1 MSTSMNARAFLIPL
15 SVATILLYVLAVVV
29 LFIVKKPMPD
39 AVWVLIPLY
48 GVVTYF
54 LYQMI
59 ASASAK
65 SPHRFIA
72 SVNGSVLIKLFMS
85 ACIVGGYF
93 YLQLPG
99 KKALALS
106 VMGIYAIYT
115 SVLIRALL
123 PVIRR
128 GKP

>member
-1 MSTSMNARAFLIPL
+1 MNTKAFLIPL
-15 SVATILLYVLAVVV
+15 TIATVLLYIIAMVV
-29 LFIVKKPMPD
+29 LFLVKKPMPD

-59 ASASAK
+59 AASSTK

-72 SVNGSVLIKLFMS
+72 SVNASVLVKLFMS

-99 KKALALS
+99 KKALAMAI
-106 VMGIYAIYT
+106 MGIYAIYT
-115 SVLIRALL
+115 TVLIRALL
-123 PVIRR
+123 PVIRK
-128 GKP
+128 GNS

>member
-1 MSTSMNARAFLIPL
+1 MNSRAFLIPL
-15 SVATILLYVLAVVV
+15 TIATVLLYVLAFVI

-59 ASASAK
+59 ASASART
-65 SPHRFIA
+65 PYRFIA
-72 SVNGSVLIKLFMS
+72 SVNASVLVKLFMS

-93 YLQLPG
+93 FLQLPG
-99 KKALALS
+99 KKALALA

-115 SVLIRALL
+115 TVLIRALI
-123 PVIRR
+123 PVIRK

>member
-1 MSTSMNARAFLIPL
+1 MNARAFLIPL
-15 SVATILLYVLAVVV
+15 TIATVLLYVLAFTV
-29 LFIVKKPMPD
+29 LFLVKKPMPD

-65 SPHRFIA
+65 TPHRFIA
-72 SVNGSVLIKLFMS
+72 SVNASVLVKLFMS

-93 YLQLPG
+93 FLQLPG

-115 SVLIRALL
+115 TVLIRALI
-123 PVIRR
+123 PVIRK

>member
-1 MSTSMNARAFLIPL
+1 MNSRAFLIPL
-15 SVATILLYVLAVVV
+15 TIATVLLYVLAFAI

-59 ASASAK
+59 ASSSSK

-72 SVNGSVLIKLFMS
+72 SVNASVLVKLFMS

-93 YLQLPG
+93 YAQLPG
-99 KKALALS
+99 KKALAFA

-115 SVLIRALL
+115 AVLIRALL
-123 PVIRR
+123 PVIRK
-128 GKP
+128 GNP

>member
-1 MSTSMNARAFLIPL
+1 MNQTMNARAFLLPL
-15 SVATILLYVLAVVV
+15 TIATVLLYVFANAI
-29 LFIVKKPMPD
+29 LFLVKKPIPP

-48 GVVTYF
+48 GVVTFF

-65 SPHRFIA
+65 TPHRFIA
-72 SVNGSVLIKLFMS
+72 SVNASVLVKLFMS

-93 YLQLPG
+93 YAQLPG
-99 KKALALS
+99 RKALALA

-115 SVLIRALL
+115 TVLIRALI
-123 PVIRR
+123 PVIRK
-128 GKP
+128 GSK

>member
-1 MSTSMNARAFLIPL
+1 MFL
-15 SVATILLYVLAVVV
+15 
-29 LFIVKKPMPD
+29 VKKPMPD
-39 AVWVLIPLY
+39 VIWVLIPLY

-72 SVNGSVLIKLFMS
+72 SVNASVLVKLFMS
-85 ACIVGGYF
+85 AIIVGGYF
-93 YLQLPG
+93 FLQLPG
-99 KKALALS
+99 KKALAMAI
-106 VMGIYAIYT
+106 MGIYAIYT
-115 SVLIRALL
+115 TVLIRALL
-123 PVIRR
+123 PVIRN

>member
-1 MSTSMNARAFLIPL
+1 MNARAFLIPL
-15 SVATILLYVLAVVV
+15 TIATLILYVFAIVI
-29 LFIVKKPMPD
+29 LFVVKKPMPD

-48 GVVTYF
+48 GVVTFF

-72 SVNGSVLIKLFMS
+72 SVNASVLVKLFMS

-99 KKALALS
+99 KKALALA

-115 SVLIRALL
+115 SVLIRALI

>member
-1 MSTSMNARAFLIPL
+1 MNSKAFLLPL
-15 SVATILLYVLAVVV
+15 TFATALLYVVAFMV
-29 LFIVKKPMPD
+29 LFLVKKPMPD

-59 ASASAK
+59 VASSSK

-72 SVNGSVLIKLFMS
+72 SVNASVLFKLLMS

-99 KKALALS
+99 KKALAMS

-115 SVLIRALL
+115 TVLIRALL
-123 PVIRR
+123 PVIRQE
-128 GKP
+128 KP

>member
-1 MSTSMNARAFLIPL
+1 
-15 SVATILLYVLAVVV
+15 
-29 LFIVKKPMPD
+29 MPD

-59 ASASAK
+59 VASSSK

-72 SVNGSVLIKLFMS
+72 SVNASVLFKLLMS

-99 KKALALS
+99 KKALAMS

-115 SVLIRALL
+115 MVLIRALL
-123 PVIRR
+123 PVIRQE
-128 GKP
+128 KP

>member
-1 MSTSMNARAFLIPL
+1 MNARAFLIPL
-15 SVATILLYVLAVVV
+15 TIATVLLYVLAFAV
-29 LFIVKKPMPD
+29 LFLVKKPMPD

-65 SPHRFIA
+65 TPHRFIA
-72 SVNGSVLIKLFMS
+72 SVNASVLVKLFMS

-93 YLQLPG
+93 FLQLPG

-115 SVLIRALL
+115 TVLIRALI
-123 PVIRR
+123 PVIRK

>member
-1 MSTSMNARAFLIPL
+1 MNTKAFLLPL
-15 SVATILLYVLAVVV
+15 TSATVLLYVLAVVV
-29 LFIVKKPMPD
+29 LFVVKKPMPD

-59 ASASAK
+59 VSSSAK
-65 SPHRFIA
+65 SPIRFIA
-72 SVNGSVLIKLFMS
+72 SVNASILVKLFMS

-93 YLQLPG
+93 YLQFPG
-99 KKALALS
+99 KKALAMAI
-106 VMGIYAIYT
+106 MGIYATYT

-123 PVIRR
+123 PVIRQ
-128 GKP
+128 GKA

>member
-1 MSTSMNARAFLIPL
+1 MNSKAFLLPL
-15 SVATILLYVLAVVV
+15 TVATALLYVVAFTV
-29 LFIVKKPMPD
+29 LFLVKKPMPD

-59 ASASAK
+59 VASSSK

-72 SVNGSVLIKLFMS
+72 SVNASVLSKLLMS

-99 KKALALS
+99 KKALAMS

-115 SVLIRALL
+115 TVLIRALL
-123 PVIRR
+123 PVIRQE
-128 GKP
+128 KP

>member
-1 MSTSMNARAFLIPL
+1 MNSRAFLIPL
-15 SVATILLYVLAVVV
+15 TIATVLLYVLAFII

-59 ASASAK
+59 ASASART
-65 SPHRFIA
+65 PHRFIA
-72 SVNGSVLIKLFMS
+72 SVNASVLVKLFMS

-93 YLQLPG
+93 FMQLPG
-99 KKALALS
+99 KKALALA

-115 SVLIRALL
+115 TVLIRALI
-123 PVIRR
+123 PVIRK

>member
-1 MSTSMNARAFLIPL
+1 MNTRAFLTPL
-15 SVATILLYVLAVVV
+15 TIATVLLYVLAIVV

-48 GVVTYF
+48 GAVTYF

-59 ASASAK
+59 ASASSK

-72 SVNGSVLIKLFMS
+72 SVNASVLVKLFMS

-93 YLQLPG
+93 YAQLPG
-99 KKALALS
+99 KKALAFA

-115 SVLIRALL
+115 TVLIGALL
-123 PVIRR
+123 PVIRK
-128 GKP
+128 GNS

>member
-1 MSTSMNARAFLIPL
+1 MNSKAFLLPL
-15 SVATILLYVLAVVV
+15 TVATALLYVVAFTV
-29 LFIVKKPMPD
+29 LFLVKKPMPD

-59 ASASAK
+59 VASSSK

-72 SVNGSVLIKLFMS
+72 SVNASVLFKLLMS

-99 KKALALS
+99 KKALAMS

-115 SVLIRALL
+115 TVLIRALL
-123 PVIRR
+123 PVIRQE
-128 GKP
+128 KP

>member
-1 MSTSMNARAFLIPL
+1 MNARAFLIPL
-15 SVATILLYVLAVVV
+15 SIATILLYVLAVIL

-54 LYQMI
+54 LYQML
-59 ASASAK
+59 ASASTK

-99 KKALALS
+99 KKALALA

-123 PVIRR
+123 PVIRK

>member
-1 MSTSMNARAFLIPL
+1 MNTRVFLIPL
-15 SVATILLYVLAVVV
+15 TIATVLLYVLAIAV

-48 GVVTYF
+48 GVVTFF

-59 ASASAK
+59 ASASTK
-65 SPHRFIA
+65 TPHRFIA
-72 SVNGSVLIKLFMS
+72 SVNASVLVKLFMS

-93 YLQLPG
+93 YAQLPG
-99 KKALALS
+99 KKALALA

-115 SVLIRALL
+115 TVLIRALL
-123 PVIRR
+123 PVVRK

>member
-1 MSTSMNARAFLIPL
+1 MNSKAFLLPL
-15 SVATILLYVLAVVV
+15 TVATALLYAVAFTV
-29 LFIVKKPMPD
+29 LFLVKKPMPD

-59 ASASAK
+59 VASSSK

-72 SVNGSVLIKLFMS
+72 SVNASVLFKLIIS

-99 KKALALS
+99 KKALAMS

-115 SVLIRALL
+115 TVLIRALL
-123 PVIRR
+123 PVIRQE
-128 GKP
+128 KP

>member
-1 MSTSMNARAFLIPL
+1 MNARAFLIPL
-15 SVATILLYVLAVVV
+15 TIAIVLLYVLAFFV
-29 LFIVKKPMPD
+29 LFLVKKPMPD

-65 SPHRFIA
+65 TPHRFIA
-72 SVNGSVLIKLFMS
+72 SVNASVLVKLFMS

-93 YLQLPG
+93 FLQLPG

-115 SVLIRALL
+115 TVLIRALI
-123 PVIRR
+123 PVIRK

>member
-1 MSTSMNARAFLIPL
+1 MNARAFLIPL
-15 SVATILLYVLAVVV
+15 TIATVLLYVLAMVV
-29 LFIVKKPMPD
+29 LFVVKKPMPD
-39 AVWVLIPLY
+39 VIWVLIPLY

-59 ASASAK
+59 ASSSSK

-72 SVNGSVLIKLFMS
+72 SVNASVLVKLFMS

-99 KKALALS
+99 KKALAMAI
-106 VMGIYAIYT
+106 MGIYAVYT
-115 SVLIRALL
+115 TVLIRELL

>member
-1 MSTSMNARAFLIPL
+1 MNSKAFLRPL
-15 SVATILLYVLAVVV
+15 TVATALLYVVAFTV
-29 LFIVKKPMPD
+29 LFLVKKPMPD

-59 ASASAK
+59 VASSSK

-72 SVNGSVLIKLFMS
+72 SVNASVLFKLLMS

-99 KKALALS
+99 KKALAMS

-115 SVLIRALL
+115 TVLIRALL
-123 PVIRR
+123 PVIRQE
-128 GKP
+128 KP

>member
-1 MSTSMNARAFLIPL
+1 MNSKAFLIPL
-15 SVATILLYVLAVVV
+15 AIATIVLYVLAIAV
-29 LFIVKKPMPD
+29 LFVVKKPMPD

-48 GVVTYF
+48 GIVTYF

-59 ASASAK
+59 AASSTK
-65 SPHRFIA
+65 SPHRFVA

-85 ACIVGGYF
+85 AIIVGVYF
-93 YLQLPG
+93 YLKLPG
-99 KKALALS
+99 KKALALA

-115 SVLIRALL
+115 TVLVRELL
-123 PVIRR
+123 PVLRK